1 MRREEGTIDR
11 LVAEGMRDA
20 GRALLLQGPGAGAA
34 VASEALRGAVGG
46 IEAWVWFPEGAPEDL
61 GEGRESRAHKGV
73 LQRFVQGTAVEKV
86 FEGWLGEGRRAAPVV
101 LDPSLEEEAGRL
113 LQEAGVGSVLLVP
126 LTGSRRTLGALV
138 VSLPAGTTLD
148 EERMEAA
155 GLLGELTGIGLDVV
169 VRGQAARETDARLRR
184 FMQQLPDPAVLLDDA
199 GVVRDVSETISDIA
213 GTTASGVVGR
223 AMDELLLEEDRRSFH
238 SSLREAFQTG
248 ASRGTVGVTG
258 RRKGER
264 REIELNMRRFSERRV
279 LTVARDVTQRVRREH
294 NLRVLLDWTPQV
306 MTAGSQGELWSRLA
320 RAVQALLPRATYVWV
335 YRAEEQ
341 GLRVEWTNRPGAP
354 KWHFNLRGWGP
365 NIAGLLRQE
374 DGGGEFLRSYGP
386 DREMARRQLAALSA
400 GQGFP
405 LLLDRP
411 AEQLG
416 VFLSE
421 RELAGILEFWGDAV
435 PGQLIHCPVMV
446 DRRLDFLFVV
456 DAPPGER
463 PFDYEDATFVWQ
475 LANLAHQALGRI
487 EGFQL
492 ARRQLAEL
500 ETFREAVRQVGEVRG
515 GKELVGAL
523 VQRAMWAVEADRAFL
538 FVAEKGGWRRTLG
551 VGEGEGVREGLCQL
565 PPLPENEK
573 GAHEPLYLIDAA
585 KDRAWSGIAGEGAAS
600 LVAVPLV
607 ATGRTV
613 GVLVVGHPTPRRYD
627 AGDRQMA
634 EFFADE
640 LALVIAQERLSRQA
654 EKASANLG
662 GVMESVDR
670 GLVLADGE
678 GRVAR
683 ANRVATGLLDAG
695 GPPAVGE
702 SLLELFPT
710 EAREQVARQM
720 AAALGGEMPLP
731 SQLQLGARTI
741 ELKAVPTAGGGFLLV
756 LAEAGGPA
764 AGPRRDTPPISS
776 SNVAAS
782 EDQELVKAAWEQ
794 AETAAGQVADLLTAL
809 LAKLEMQCE
818 EADGEEIHRLA
829 EAVREAGVELRR
841 HLGAARPSGGADLLK
856 DD

>member
-1 MRREEGTIDR
+1 MRRPEGTIDR
-11 LVAEGMRDA
+11 FVAEGMRDA
-20 GRALLLQGPGAGAA
+20 GRALILQGPGAGAA
-34 VASEALRGAVGG
+34 VASEALRGVVGG
-46 IEAWVWFPEGAPEDL
+46 IEAWVWFPEGARDDL
-61 GEGRESRAHKGV
+61 GEGREGVAEAGV
-73 LQRFVQGTAVEKV
+73 LQRFVHGAAVEKV
-86 FEGWLGEGRRAAPVV
+86 LEGWSDQEREAAPVV
-101 LDPSLEEEAGRL
+101 LAPTPDDEAGRRL
-113 LQEAGVGSVLLVP
+113 REAGVGSVLLAP

-148 EERMEAA
+148 DKKLEAA

-184 FMQQLPDPAVLLDDA
+184 FMQQLPDPAVLLDDS

-223 AMDELLLEEDRRSFH
+223 KMDGLLLEEDRRSFH

-294 NLRVLLDWTPQV
+294 NLRVLLDWAPQV

-341 GLRVEWTNRPGAP
+341 GLKVEWTNRPGGP

-365 NIAGLLRQE
+365 NIASLLRQE
-374 DGGGEFLRSYGP
+374 DGVGEFLRRYGP

-446 DRRLDFLFVV
+446 DRQLDFLVVV

-463 PFDYEDATFVWQ
+463 PFDHEDATFVWQ

-492 ARRQLAEL
+492 ARRQLTEL

-515 GKELVGAL
+515 GQELVGAL

-565 PPLPENEK
+565 PPLPENKK

-585 KDRAWSGIAGEGAAS
+585 KDRAWLGIAGEGVAS
-600 LVAVPLV
+600 LAGVPLV

-613 GVLVVGHPTPRRYD
+613 GVLVLGHPTPRRYD
-627 AGDRQMA
+627 DGDRQMA

-640 LALVIAQERLSRQA
+640 LALVVAQERLSRQA
-654 EKASANLG
+654 ERASANLG

-670 GLVLADGE
+670 GLVLADDE
-678 GRVAR
+678 GRVER
-683 ANRVATGLLDAG
+683 ANRAAMGLLKAT
-695 GPPAVGE
+695 GPPAAGE

-710 EAREQVARQM
+710 GAREQVAWQM
-720 AAALGGEMPLP
+720 AAALGGEVPLP
-731 SQLQLGARTI
+731 SALRLGARTL
-741 ELKAVPTAGGGFLLV
+741 ELRAVPTAGGGFLLV
-756 LAEAGGPA
+756 LAESGGSAAGLRGHGPA
-764 AGPRRDTPPISS
+764 DASS
-776 SNVAAS
+776 GAAES
-782 EDQELVKAAWEQ
+782 EDLERVTIAWEQ
-794 AETAAGQVADLLTAL
+794 AETAAGQVADLVTAL
-809 LAKLEMQCE
+809 LARLEMRCE
-818 EADGEEIHRLA
+818 GAGGEEVHRLA
-829 EAVREAGVELRR
+829 EAVRETSEELRR
-841 HLGAARPSGGADLLK
+841 HLGTAHPSRGMEKVG

>member
-34 VASEALRGAVGG
+34 VASDALRRAVGG
-46 IEAWVWFPEGAPEDL
+46 IDAWVWFPEGAPGDMVD
-61 GEGRESRAHKGV
+61 GREGETREGV
-73 LQRFVQGTAVEKV
+73 LQRFVHSAAVERV
-86 FEGWLGEGRRAAPVV
+86 FEGWSGQGRDAVPVV
-101 LDPSLEEEAGRL
+101 LALTQEDEEGGLLREAG
-113 LQEAGVGSVLLVP
+113 ADSVLLVP
-126 LTGSRRTLGALV
+126 LAGSRRTLGALL

-148 EERMEAA
+148 DERMEAA
-155 GLLGELTGIGLDVV
+155 ALLGELTGIGLDVV

-184 FMQQLPDPAVLLDDA
+184 FMQQLPDPAMLLDDG

-213 GTTASGVVGR
+213 RTTASGVVGR
-223 AMDELLLEEDRRSFH
+223 ALDELVLEEDRRSFH
-238 SSLREAFQTG
+238 RSLREAFEAG
-248 ASRGTVGVTG
+248 SSRGTVGVAG
-258 RRKGER
+258 RRKKER

-279 LTVARDVTQRVRREH
+279 LAVARDVTQRVHREH

-306 MTAGSQGELWSRLA
+306 MTAGSQSELWSRLS

-335 YRAEEQ
+335 YRAEEE
-341 GLRVEWTNRPGAP
+341 GLKVEWTNRPGAP
-354 KWHFNLRGWGP
+354 RWHFNLRGWGP

-374 DGGGEFLRSYGP
+374 DGGGEFLRRYGP

-446 DRRLDFLFVV
+446 DRQLDFLVVV
-456 DAPPGER
+456 DASPGER
-463 PFDYEDATFVWQ
+463 PFDHEDATFVWQ

-515 GKELVGAL
+515 GQELVGAL
-523 VQRAMWAVEADRAFL
+523 LQRAMWAVEADRAVL

-551 VGEGEGVREGLCQL
+551 VGEGEGVRQGLCQL
-565 PPLPENEK
+565 PPLPESEEGVK
-573 GAHEPLYLIDAA
+573 EPLYLVDAA
-585 KDRAWSGIAGEGAAS
+585 KDRAWSDIAGEGVAS
-600 LVAVPLV
+600 LAGVPLV

-613 GVLVVGHPTPRRYD
+613 GVLVLGHPMPRRYD
-627 AGDRQMA
+627 DGDRQMA

-640 LALVIAQERLSRQA
+640 LALVVAQERLSRQA
-654 EKASANLG
+654 ERASADLG
-662 GVMESVDR
+662 GVMESVDW

-683 ANRVATGLLDAG
+683 ANRAAIGLLQG
-695 GPPAVGE
+695 GAPPVTGQ

-710 EAREQVARQM
+710 GAREQVAQQL
-720 AAALGGEMPLP
+720 ASALGGESFLP
-731 SQLQLGARTI
+731 SVLQLGARI
-741 ELKAVPTAGGGFLLV
+741 VDLRVVPTAGGGVLLV
-756 LAEAGGPA
+756 LAESGPS
-764 AGPRRDTPPISS
+764 GPPGDVPAKAS
-776 SNVAAS
+776 SNGVGE
-782 EDQELVKAAWEQ
+782 EDLERVTVAWEQ

-809 LAKLEMQCE
+809 LARLEMQGE
-818 EADGEEIHRLA
+818 GGGGEEVERLA
-829 EAVREAGVELRR
+829 EAVREAGEELRR
-841 HLGAARPSGGADLLK
+841 YLGTAHPSRGSEPVGDE
-856 DD
+856 